1 MDCLDQRLPVAGV
14 ADCLPRGIDP
24 AAQGGIRY
32 DASIP
37 DGVEQFVLA
46 DHAIAMSHQV
56 EQQIVDLGFHMD
68 DLSRTPQLLTTQV
81 DLVPSED
88 DVHSGFPLFIGL
100 SVIWAI
106 AGHGGRGTVRY
117 ERLRQ

>member
-1 MDCLDQRLPVAGV
+1 
-14 ADCLPRGIDP
+14 
-24 AAQGGIRY
+24 
-32 DASIP
+32 
-37 DGVEQFVLA
+37 
-46 DHAIAMSHQV
+46 
-56 EQQIVDLGFHMD
+56 MD

-100 SVIWAI
+100 SVIWAM